1 MKRTS
6 LLFGSK
12 FAAALLAA
20 LAAGT
25 PLFAWTE
32 EGDRLKREAKA
43 RAEAEARE
51 ATAAWYRE
59 YRVWNEAQRLAATES
74 ICRENITRF
83 FAVEDD
89 AFEKC
94 RYFYP
99 LATSVDW
106 LRKYDLEKKY
116 KTSSGFFTPYARLGE
131 DKALQCGA
139 KVDFSLDYRL
149 FVTSVIFLFP
159 DGETIEIFRSDFAS
173 SNARKHTSDGGP
185 VRFDVVEKS
194 PGTQY
199 VEAWRSRTPGSRR
212 TRYFVNRQKLRFEVS
227 GELPGTRTW
236 WKQGFDFPVSPELLE
251 KIAASEKLDRE
262 FSPVELIGFR
272 SVQKLKEIA
281 DAEFGAAA
289 ASVPADPA
297 EN

>member
-59 YRVWNEAQRLAATES
+59 CRIWNEAQRLAATES

-99 LATSVDW
+99 LATSIDW

-139 KVDFSLDYRL
+139 KVGFSLDYRL

-173 SNARKHTSDGGP
+173 SNARVPARIAMHCALTASLRTRWRPSAGASLKSALMATPSATSCSIP
-185 VRFDVVEKS
+185 LSRR
-194 PGTQY
+194 
-199 VEAWRSRTPGSRR
+199 RSRRNAAFR
-212 TRYFVNRQKLRFEVS
+212 
-227 GELPGTRTW
+227 
-236 WKQGFDFPVSPELLE
+236 E
-251 KIAASEKLDRE
+251 KK
-262 FSPVELIGFR
+262 
-272 SVQKLKEIA
+272 
-281 DAEFGAAA
+281 
-289 ASVPADPA
+289 
-297 EN
+297 